1 MALADPQSVT
11 LSAAVSL
18 PRITLDN
25 MSGTFVS
32 GDGVVDL
39 RVSHYLPGNRKRS
52 AVVIRRRK
60 VATDPL
66 SSLKSE
72 EVASITV
79 TIERNKVTAFTEAEL
94 IELISGVNTW
104 FTAGTN
110 ANAKKILG
118 LES

>member
-1 MALADPQSVT
+1 MALGDPQSVT
-11 LSAAVSL
+11 LGSAISL

-32 GDGVVDL
+32 GDAVVDL

-60 VATDPL
+60 IATDVL

-72 EVASITV
+72 EVASITI
-79 TIERNKVTAFTEAEL
+79 TIERNRVTAFTETEL
-94 IELISGVNTW
+94 IELLTGANLW
-104 FTAGTN
+104 FTSGSN
-110 ANAKKILG
+110 ANAKKVLG